1 MKVALGQFAVGKS
14 WQENAATCIDLMR
27 RAAAGGADLLVL
39 PEGVL
44 ARDITDPDIV
54 LKSAQPLDGPF
65 MSALLEA
72 SRGSPTVVMFCIHVP
87 TGGGRVYNTLVT
99 LRDGAIIGRYRKLH
113 LYDAF
118 DTLESAKVEAG
129 DALPEILDIG
139 GMKIGPMTC
148 YDVRFPEL
156 ARRHAIDGAEV
167 LVLPAAWVRGPGKEA
182 HWTTLVTARALEN
195 TCYIVAVGECGPRN
209 IGASMVVDPLGVAIA
224 QAGEAPSLIFAELDP
239 RRLAHARKVLPVLAN
254 RRFARP
260 VLEAE
265 ASRPAR
271 GSAAG

>member
-1 MKVALGQFAVGKS
+1 MKVALGQFAVGRT
-14 WQENAATCIDLMR
+14 WEENARTCTELIR
-27 RAAAGGADLLVL
+27 RTGAAGADLLVL

-65 MSALLEA
+65 LSALLEA
-72 SRGSPTVVMFCIHVP
+72 SRGSPMAVMFCIHVP
-87 TGGGRVYNTLVT
+87 AGNGRVHNVLVS
-99 LRDGAIIGRYRKLH
+99 LRDGRIVTRYRKLH

-118 DTLESAKVEAG
+118 DTLESEKVEAG
-129 DALPEILDIG
+129 DALPEMLEIG

-148 YDVRFPEL
+148 YDLRFPEL

-195 TCYIVAVGECGPRN
+195 TCYVVAVGECGPRN
-209 IGASMVVDPLGVAIA
+209 IGMSMVVDPLGVAIV
-224 QAGEAPSLIFAELDP
+224 QAGEAPNLSFAELDP
-239 RRLAHARKVLPVLAN
+239 ARLAHARKVLPVLAN

-260 VLEAE
+260 ELEQAPVE
-265 ASRPAR
+265 RRAMAQGR
-271 GSAAG
+271 